1 MTIHLRAVTPRPSTL
16 DPLALTIVAIVC
28 TGAPAP
34 RAGFIERLDLSG
46 ADLSRLIGGPVLD
59 GHRSETT
66 RDQLG
71 VIEAAEIRPEGL
83 WVRLKFRS
91 NEAAQAVMA
100 DIANGTLRGL
110 SIGYTV
116 QKWAETR
123 NGAQRIK
130 TATAWTAL
138 EVSIVPIPADATAHF
153 RNGESSMETEMI
165 ETATT
170 TAENTLAETNREIR
184 SIARLAGL
192 GDEWANGQID
202 ADASAEDA
210 RAAAFAEMATRQAQT
225 RTRTA
230 RAEILT
236 DHNDPAVV
244 IARAGEAIF
253 ARSHPE
259 HQISESARAYAGMN
273 FADHARESLRRAG
286 ISTTGMA
293 AETMITRALHTTS
306 DFPLILGDAVNREL
320 RRAYQAP
327 VSGARLLARQT
338 TARDFRA
345 KRRAILG
352 EAPDLKQ
359 VLEGGEFQS
368 GTIDE
373 AAETYAVAT
382 FGRIVGISRQALVND
397 DLGAFTTVPAAMGV
411 AALNFEAAQLVAKI
425 EGNAQMSDGI
435 AVFDDAGHG
444 NDLTGN
450 SLIAPALATMRTA
463 MRRKTGLSGAPI
475 DVAPRYVLVPPE
487 LETAMQK
494 ALAEI
499 QASATEDY
507 NPFSTLTLVVEPRLT
522 SATRFYMVADPQIVE
537 GLEFAYLEGA
547 PGPQIET
554 RAGFEVDG
562 TQIKVRLDY
571 GCGWVDYRGWHRA
584 EHDPEAE

>member
-499 QASATEDY
+499 QATATEDY